1 MSFKKS
7 IIRPY
12 FLHSLLIL
20 LRYQQIYAYLLL
32 IVVLL
37 LMPLFFNIE
46 EQYYNILYLLN
57 FLIVLWLFSP
67 FYLNMFSFSSDDAR
81 SLSLF
86 PLRFKDLVVARNFL
100 NFSMLMIA
108 FSLSIVLMG
117 VFYPEA
123 NTSISE
129 LIVLAA
135 LHLLPAISIGNL
147 TSRSSLSWTAK
158 TTFSWKSI
166 YVILSFY
173 FNILVYKIS
182 QQIFSRPVFIIIIL
196 VVFLLYLVFYNLSL
210 KKIVKEISTYFCS
223 IAEK

>member
-7 IIRPY
+7 IIRSY
-12 FLHSLLIL
+12 LVHSLLIL
-20 LRYQQIYAYLLL
+20 FRYQQIYAYLLL
-32 IVVLL
+32 IVVLI
-37 LMPLFFNIE
+37 LMPLFFNIK
-46 EQYYNILYLLN
+46 EQYYNIMYLLN

-86 PLRFKDLVVARNFL
+86 PFKFKDLVVARNFL

-108 FSLSIVLMG
+108 FGLSIVLMG

-123 NTSISE
+123 IISISE

-147 TSRSSLSWTAK
+147 TSRSSLSWTTK
-158 TTFSWKSI
+158 TTFSWKSV

-196 VVFLLYLVFYNLSL
+196 VVFLLYLVFYNMSL